1 MVMLFN
7 IKREAYVAGRGSIAT
22 DILPESIKEEVMSE
36 GKDQVRKYS

>member
-7 IKREAYVAGRGSIAT
+7 MKREAYVAGRGSIAT
-22 DILPESIKEEVMSE
+22 DILPESIKEEVISE

>member
-1 MVMLFN
+1 MLFN

-22 DILPESIKEEVMSE
+22 DILPESIKEEVISE